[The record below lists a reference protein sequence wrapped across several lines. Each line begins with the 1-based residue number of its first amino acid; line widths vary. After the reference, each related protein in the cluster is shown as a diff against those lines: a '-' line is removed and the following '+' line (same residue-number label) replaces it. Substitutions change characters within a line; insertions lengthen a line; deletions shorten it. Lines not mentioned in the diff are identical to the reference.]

1 MKPESA
7 WEYELGLIQDFK
19 ATTLRAAVWYYDI
32 QDFINDNGITAPGT
46 GLGSGCLYNIDH
58 FKLYGG
64 ELEAAVRLGPRL
76 RATLAYVYQEYD
88 VEENPVFEKEW
99 TYYLPGLLP
108 KHKVKLLAR
117 YNVWEDGWFQLS
129 SRYVYKREAQKGTV
143 LDDYITLDLGFEQ
156 TFRFQGM
163 EYTASVFMG
172 NVTGTDYQ
180 EQSGY
185 FMPKYVWGFQIGARF

>member
-19 ATTLRAAVWYYDI
+19 ATTVRAAIWYYDI
-32 QDFINDNGITAPGT
+32 QDFINDNGITAPGM
-46 GLGSGCLYNIDH
+46 GLGSSCLYNIDH

-64 ELEAAVRLGPRL
+64 ELEGAVRLGPRL

-88 VEENPVFEKEW
+88 VEEDSVFEKDW

-108 KHKVKLLAR
+108 KHKLKLLAR
-117 YNVWEDGWFQLS
+117 YNVWEGGWFQLS
-129 SRYVYKREAQKGTV
+129 SRYVYEREAQKGTI
-143 LDDYITLDLGFEQ
+143 LDDYITLDLGLEQ

-163 EYTASVFMG
+163 EYTASFFMG

-185 FMPKYVWGFQIGARF
+185 TMPKYFWGMQLGARF